1 MKNIRRLLFIPPTQ
15 RLRIHADPLER
26 GQALVNLDLQAAMR
40 QHVRNP
46 AIEYHLHPRESRIA
60 QRRSAMSFD
69 ETDFPLYFETLFVG
83 NLITQT
89 WSIREPSDHRGRYLL
104 NWK

>member
-1 MKNIRRLLFIPPTQ
+1 
-15 RLRIHADPLER
+15 
-26 GQALVNLDLQAAMR
+26 MR

-83 NLITQT
+83 NLIAQT
-89 WSIREPSDHRGRYLL
+89 WSIRESSKHLL
-104 NWK
+104 QYRRN